1 MARETANNGTSATS
15 LDSAGGA
22 ATATKN
28 NKKPSGKSAKSAMI
42 TNAAEAITL
51 GITAIEQGDRDG
63 ANKIFN
69 DTVTLDPNNA
79 EAWVWLAG
87 TSSDLDDA
95 EAAFEKAYALDPN
108 NEQASLG
115 LRWVRLRRKVALNEM
130 VEAVVAAPGSATSGW
145 NDGTAYAPL
154 AVDMG
159 QIITVKCN
167 NCGKENALSEKFCLD
182 CGQDLRGPSTA
193 ITPTPNYIK
202 PEPVKDGPPR
212 YLIAVG
218 IAVMVLVFI
227 LVAAWYMTQPH

>member
-115 LRWVRLRRKVALNEM
+115 LRWVRLRRKVLRYRPAIVAM
-130 VEAVVAAPGSATSGW
+130 VGTMAQPTLRLLLIWGRLSRSSATIAAKRTLSARSSASIAARTCEGRQRLSPRHPTISSPSRSK
-145 NDGTAYAPL
+145 TARP
-154 AVDMG
+154 
-159 QIITVKCN
+159 
-167 NCGKENALSEKFCLD
+167 
-182 CGQDLRGPSTA
+182 
-193 ITPTPNYIK
+193 
-202 PEPVKDGPPR
+202 
-212 YLIAVG
+212 G
-218 IAVMVLVFI
+218 I
-227 LVAAWYMTQPH
+227 